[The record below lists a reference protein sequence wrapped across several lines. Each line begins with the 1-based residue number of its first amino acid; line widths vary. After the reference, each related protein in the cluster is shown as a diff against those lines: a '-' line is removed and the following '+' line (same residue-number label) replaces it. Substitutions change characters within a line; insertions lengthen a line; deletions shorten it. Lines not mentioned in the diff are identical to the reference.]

1 MISSTL
7 LKNLLDKKQY
17 QEFQNVLEKHYS
29 SEDKLDVSSSQKVT
43 NLIAFQLANEK
54 NFDNNVFS
62 MLIKYFEVALVSL
75 IQNEIIDTVILEK
88 VLGSCYHVSCTIKKN
103 LHSAKL
109 FLLFILK
116 VVSRLCKEEN
126 QDTVKLMLHFMPK
139 VEEFCSKFKQHLEN
153 SKFQEAFPSIA
164 FQTSSTEIYKCAINF
179 YQNCCSNSKQ
189 ENLQTGILRLV
200 KDLSI
205 RLEKNSKKLTEEII
219 DQFAIKNEV
228 AKLHLLMLK
237 LERKLGR
244 FLETLQQ
251 IYDIFQNNLTSE
263 IEKVLLPYVN
273 KFLLIIC
280 KYGNEKKQL
289 DIIDMAINTTNLVSK
304 EMTSKLQIGLD
315 KMWYVK
321 FSIHYDMKDYKQAL
335 QDCIERVKVRTIIN

>member
-1 MISSTL
+1 MPFGDLNI
-7 LKNLLDKKQY
+7 
-17 QEFQNVLEKHYS
+17 
-29 SEDKLDVSSSQKVT
+29 
-43 NLIAFQLANEK
+43 
-54 NFDNNVFS
+54 
-62 MLIKYFEVALVSL
+62 VA
-75 IQNEIIDTVILEK
+75 
-88 VLGSCYHVSCTIKKN
+88 HR
-103 LHSAKL
+103 
-109 FLLFILK
+109 LFILK

-164 FQTSSTEIYKCAINF
+164 FQTSSTEIYKSAMNF

-205 RLEKNSKKLTEEII
+205 KLEKNGKKLTEEII
-219 DQFAIKNEV
+219 DQFAINNEV

-237 LERKLGR
+237 LDRKLGQ
-244 FLETLQQ
+244 FLETSQQ
-251 IYDIFQNNLTSE
+251 IYDIFQNNLTCK

-280 KYGNEKKQL
+280 KYGNEKKNL
-289 DIIDMAINTTNLVSK
+289 DIIDIAINTAKLVSN
-304 EMTSKLQIGLD
+304 EMTPKLQIGLD

-321 FSIHYDMKDYKQAL
+321 FSIHYDMKDYDQAL
-335 QDCIERVKVRTIIN
+335 EDCIERTKVCTIINFCKYQKERLLSSLPAAEDFWFYCNLYLQFIPLINLWNK

>member
-1 MISSTL
+1 M
-7 LKNLLDKKQY
+7 
-17 QEFQNVLEKHYS
+17 
-29 SEDKLDVSSSQKVT
+29 
-43 NLIAFQLANEK
+43 
-54 NFDNNVFS
+54 
-62 MLIKYFEVALVSL
+62 
-75 IQNEIIDTVILEK
+75 
-88 VLGSCYHVSCTIKKN
+88 
-103 LHSAKL
+103 
-109 FLLFILK
+109 K

-164 FQTSSTEIYKCAINF
+164 FQTSSTEIYKSAIKF

-205 RLEKNSKKLTEEII
+205 RLEKNGKKLTEEII
-219 DQFAIKNEV
+219 DQFAINNEV
-228 AKLHLLMLK
+228 AKLHLLVLK

-244 FLETLQQ
+244 FLETLHQ

-289 DIIDMAINTTNLVSK
+289 DIIDMAINTAKLVSN
-304 EMTSKLQIGLD
+304 EMTPKLQIGLD

-321 FSIHYDMKDYKQAL
+321 FSIHYDMKDYDQAL
-335 QDCIERVKVRTIIN
+335 EDCIERTKVCTIINSCKYR